1 MTPTPDTVKRGA
13 LMVYVIDPGISR
25 FTVRAFASGMFS
37 AFGHNPTLAIRDFEG
52 EATFSPEAM
61 DDSRL
66 VLRIQAASLS
76 VTDKISDKDR
86 RELESTMNQ
95 DVLESSRYPEIVFE
109 SSKVSASRAGDGQ
122 FFVNMVGALT
132 MHGVSNSQPVAAQIS
147 LTGDMLHAHGEF
159 SILQSAYGIK
169 PISVAGGALK
179 VKDEL
184 KCAFDIVARKKVD
197 NS

>member
-1 MTPTPDTVKRGA
+1 VTATPATLKGGA
-13 LMVYVIDPGISR
+13 LVVYTIDPGISR

-52 EATFSPEAM
+52 EATFSPDAI
-61 DDSRL
+61 DDARL
-66 VLRIQAASLS
+66 VLRIKAGSLS

-86 RELESTMNQ
+86 RELESTMNR
-95 DVLESSRYPEIVFE
+95 DVLDTTRYPEILFE
-109 SSKVSASRAGDGQ
+109 SSKVSASKAAEGQ
-122 FFVNMVGALT
+122 FFVNMVGMLT
-132 MHGVSNSQPVAAQIS
+132 LRGVSNNQPVAAQIS
-147 LTGDMLHAHGEF
+147 LTGDMLRAHGEF
-159 SILQSAYGIK
+159 TILQSAYGIQ

-179 VKDEL
+179 VKDDL

>member
-1 MTPTPDTVKRGA
+1 
-13 LMVYVIDPGISR
+13 MVYVIDPGISR

>member
-1 MTPTPDTVKRGA
+1 MTPTSA
-13 LMVYVIDPGISR
+13 LVVYTIDPSISR
-25 FTVRAFASGMFS
+25 FTVRVFASGMFS
-37 AFGHNPTLAIRDFEG
+37 AFGHNPTLAVRDFEG
-52 EATFSPEAM
+52 EAMFSPEAI

-66 VLRIQAASLS
+66 VLRIKAASLS

-86 RELESTMNQ
+86 RELESTMTQ
-95 DVLESSRYPEIVFE
+95 DVLETSRYPEIVFE
-109 SSKVSASRAGDGQ
+109 SSKVSSSKSGDGQ

-132 MHGVSNSQPVAAQIS
+132 LHGVSNSQPVAAQIS
-147 LTGDMLHAHGEF
+147 LTGDMLRAHGEF
-159 SILQSAYGIK
+159 TVLQSAYGIK

-197 NS
+197 NR

>member
-1 MTPTPDTVKRGA
+1 VTPTSTLV
-13 LMVYVIDPGISR
+13 VYIIDPGISR

-52 EATFSPEAM
+52 EATFSPDAIE
-61 DDSRL
+61 DSRL
-66 VLRIQAASLS
+66 VLRIKAASLS

-86 RELESTMNQ
+86 RELESAMNQ
-95 DVLESSRYPEIVFE
+95 DVLETSRYPEMVFE
-109 SSKVSASRAGDGQ
+109 SSNVSASKAGDGQ
-122 FFVNMVGALT
+122 FLVNMLGTLT
-132 MHGVSNSQPVAAQIS
+132 LHGVSNSQPVAAQIS
-147 LTGDMLHAHGEF
+147 ITGDMLRAHGDF
-159 SILQSAYGIK
+159 TVLQSAYGIK

-184 KCAFDIVARKKVD
+184 KCTFDIVARKKAD